1 MIASGF
7 HREVHMTRG
16 KMVMLLG
23 AVAALTAPQ
32 INSQSPGR
40 TPIPAA
46 PSAFEVASVK
56 LLQPPLP
63 TGGGPWI
70 ASRGRF
76 RAEAAQVQGVIAMA
90 YGVLPAQV
98 KGGPDW
104 IEREAYSFDA
114 RAENPDVGSD
124 QIRAMVQ
131 TLLADRFKLAI
142 RRETRESDV
151 YRLLVGKSGSKLK
164 DANGGRRNYLNW
176 TGPGQVTFTEMT
188 SLVSLSAI
196 LASFL
201 GAPVLDETG
210 LKGTYNYSL
219 EFADPR
225 LADSRE
231 LRLRQADS
239 RPDLFTAVQ
248 EQLGLQLQ
256 RAKRLIEVV
265 VIDHVER
272 PTPN

>member
-1 MIASGF
+1 MIF
-7 HREVHMTRG
+7 G
-16 KMVMLLG
+16 KIAMVLT
-23 AVAALTAPQ
+23 AVAAVTAQQ
-32 INSQSPGR
+32 INGQSAQP
-40 TPIPAA
+40 TTIPAV
-46 PSAFEVASVK
+46 PLTFEVASIKPVP
-56 LLQPPLP
+56 PPLP

-76 RAEAAQVQGVIAMA
+76 RAEVAQVRGVIAMA
-90 YGVLPAQV
+90 YRVLPAQV
-98 KGGPDW
+98 EGGPDW
-104 IEREAYSFDA
+104 IDREPYFFDA
-114 RAENPDVGSD
+114 RAENPDAGPD

-131 TLLADRFKLAI
+131 TLLADRFKLAV
-142 RRETRESDV
+142 RRDTRQSNV
-151 YRLLVGKSGSKLK
+151 YRLIVGRNGSKLK

-225 LADSRE
+225 LANSRE
-231 LRLRQADS
+231 PRLGEADS

-256 RAKRLIEVV
+256 SAKRAIEFV

-272 PTPN
+272 PSAN

>member
-1 MIASGF
+1 MRLPSNRIVLVVAVVATAVTPIASQ
-7 HREVHMTRG
+7 
-16 KMVMLLG
+16 
-23 AVAALTAPQ
+23 AP
-32 INSQSPGR
+32 
-40 TPIPAA
+40 PAQK
-46 PSAFEVASVK
+46 PSFEVASIKPVP
-56 LLQPPLP
+56 QPFP

-76 RAEAAQVQGVIAMA
+76 RAEVAQVRGVIAMA
-90 YGVLPAQV
+90 YRVLPAQV
-98 KGGPDW
+98 EGGPDW
-104 IEREAYSFDA
+104 IDRERYFFDA
-114 RAENPDVGSD
+114 RAETDAAPD

-142 RRETRESDV
+142 HRDTRQSNV
-151 YRLLVGKSGSKLK
+151 YRLVVGKTGSKLK

-188 SLVSLSAI
+188 GLVSLSAI
-196 LASFL
+196 LAGFL

-225 LADSRE
+225 LANSPE
-231 LRLRQADS
+231 PRLREADS
-239 RPDLFTAVQ
+239 RPNIFTAVQ

-256 RAKRLIEVV
+256 SAKQPIEFV

-272 PTPN
+272 PSEN